1 MKRFLSVVY
10 VAAALLGAAPAM
22 AAAVYVVDA
31 QANSSTGG
39 TPLATLDVTLGD
51 LLTISAAEDDL
62 WSAGDLPRWSNA
74 NGLVVNLFA
83 TGSDDS
89 GQPAGTLIG
98 RSFSLHTFGSFSA
111 PFGALVG
118 EIGGLYQLLGTS
130 FTGTAWG
137 TGTLNLRY
145 WDSNFGDNSGSV
157 RVSLSVG
164 QTTAVPAPLPLALL
178 GAGALAA
185 ALVSRGVRRR
195 S

>member
-1 MKRFLSVVY
+1 MKRFLSVAC
-10 VAAALLGAAPAM
+10 VAAALLAGAPAM

-31 QANSSTGG
+31 RANSSTGG
-39 TPLATLDVTLGD
+39 TPLATLDVSLGD

-74 NGLVVNLFA
+74 NGLVVNLLA
-83 TGSDDS
+83 TGSDES

-98 RSFSLHTFGSFSA
+98 QGFSQHTFGSFSA

-130 FTGTAWG
+130 FSGPAWG

-178 GAGALAA
+178 GAGAFAA